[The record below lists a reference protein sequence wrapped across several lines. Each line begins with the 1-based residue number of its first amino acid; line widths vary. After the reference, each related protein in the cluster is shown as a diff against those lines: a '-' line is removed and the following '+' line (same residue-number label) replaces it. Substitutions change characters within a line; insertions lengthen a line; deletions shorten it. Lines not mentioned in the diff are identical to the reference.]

1 MTDAAASLAG
11 RRALV
16 TGGGSGIGAAIA
28 RALDRAGAEVSVL
41 GRRPAPLLDVLAGLS
56 QPGEALAADV
66 TDPAS
71 LELALVKLDPL
82 DILINN
88 AGAAESAP
96 FERTDGAL
104 LERMLRVNLVGAF
117 EGTRRLLPALRAAA
131 AGRIVNIAST
141 AALKGY
147 AYVSAYTA
155 AKHGLLGLT
164 QALAVE
170 LAGTRITVNAVCPG
184 FTETDLL
191 ERSVATI
198 QAATGRPASEARA
211 QLAASNPQRRLIAP
225 EEVAHAV
232 LWLCSEAARGI
243 TGQAIVVAGGEVM

>member
-1 MTDAAASLAG
+1 MTEPAAPLAG
-11 RRALV
+11 KRALV

-28 RALDRAGAEVSVL
+28 RALDRAGAEVFLL
-41 GRRPAPLLDVLAGLS
+41 GRRPAPLLAVLAGLAR
-56 QPGEALAADV
+56 PGEALAADV

-71 LELALVKLDPL
+71 LEAAFTQLDGL
-82 DILINN
+82 DILINC

-96 FERTDGAL
+96 FERTDAAL
-104 LERMLRVNLVGAF
+104 LERMLEVNLVGAF
-117 EGTRRLLPALRAAA
+117 EVTRRLLPKLRAAA

-147 AYVSAYTA
+147 AYVSAYVA

-164 QALAVE
+164 RALAVE
-170 LAGTRITVNAVCPG
+170 LGSTRITVNAVCPG

-191 ERSVATI
+191 ERSIATI
-198 QAATGRPASEARA
+198 RTATGLSATEARA
-211 QLAASNPQRRLIAP
+211 RLAGANPQQRLIAP
-225 EEVAHAV
+225 DEVGHAV
-232 LWLCSEAARGI
+232 LWLCSDAARGV

>member
-1 MTDAAASLAG
+1 MTEAAAPLAG

-41 GRRPAPLLDVLAGLS
+41 GRRRALLLETLASLS
-56 QPGEALAADV
+56 RPGEALVADV
-66 TDPAS
+66 SDPAS
-71 LELALVKLDPL
+71 LETALARVDAL

-96 FERTDGAL
+96 FERTDAAL

-117 EGTRRLLPALRAAA
+117 EVTRRLLPALRAAA

-147 AYVSAYTA
+147 PYVSAYVA

-164 QALAVE
+164 RALAVE
-170 LAGTRITVNAVCPG
+170 LAGTRVTVNAVCPG

-191 ERSVATI
+191 ARSVATI
-198 QAATGRPASEARA
+198 AAATGRSEGEARA
-211 QLAASNPQRRLIAP
+211 LLAASNPQRRLIAP
-225 EEVAHAV
+225 AEVAHAV
-232 LWLCSEAARGI
+232 LWLCSEAACGV

>member
-1 MTDAAASLAG
+1 MTGTAAPLAG

-16 TGGGSGIGAAIA
+16 TGGGSGIGAAIT

-41 GRRPAPLLDVLAGLS
+41 GRRRPPLLEILASLS
-56 QPGEALAADV
+56 QPGEALGADV

-71 LELALVKLDPL
+71 LEAACARVGPL

-96 FERTDGAL
+96 FERTDAVL
-104 LERMLRVNLVGAF
+104 LERMLSVNLVGAF
-117 EGTRRLLPALRAAA
+117 EVTRHLLPSLRAAA

-147 AYVSAYTA
+147 PYVTAYAA
-155 AKHGLLGLT
+155 AKHGLLGFT
-164 QALAVE
+164 RALAVE
-170 LAGTRITVNAVCPG
+170 LAGTPITVNAVCPG

-198 QAATGRPASEARA
+198 QAATGRSASEARA
-211 QLAASNPQRRLIAP
+211 GLAASNPQRRLVAP

>member
-1 MTDAAASLAG
+1 MCW
-11 RRALV
+11 RV
-16 TGGGSGIGAAIA
+16 SGN
-28 RALDRAGAEVSVL
+28 
-41 GRRPAPLLDVLAGLS
+41 PA
-56 QPGEALAADV
+56 QALAADV

-71 LELALVKLDPL
+71 LEVALGKLDAL

-96 FERTDGAL
+96 FERTDAAL

-117 EGTRRLLPALRAAA
+117 EVTRRLLPALRAAA

-164 QALAVE
+164 RALAVE

>member
-1 MTDAAASLAG
+1 MTAIAAPLAG
-11 RRALV
+11 KRALV

-28 RALDRAGAEVSVL
+28 KALDRAGAEVSVL
-41 GRRPAPLLDVLAGLS
+41 GRRRPPLLDVLAGLEH
-56 QPGEALAADV
+56 PGAALAADV

-71 LELALVKLDPL
+71 LEAAFAELSVLDL
-82 DILINN
+82 LINN

-96 FERTDGAL
+96 FERTDAAL
-104 LERMLRVNLVGAF
+104 LERMLQVNLVGAF
-117 EGTRRLLPALRAAA
+117 EVTRRLLPKLRAAA

-147 AYVSAYTA
+147 PYVSAYAA

-164 QALAVE
+164 RALAVE
-170 LAGTRITVNAVCPG
+170 LAGTRITINAVCPG

-191 ERSVATI
+191 ELSITTI
-198 QAATGRPASEARA
+198 QAATGLSASEARA
-211 QLAASNPQRRLIAP
+211 RLAATNPQRRLIAP
-225 EEVAHAV
+225 DEVAHAV
-232 LWLCSEAARGI
+232 LWLCSEAARGV

>member
-1 MTDAAASLAG
+1 MTEAAATLAG

-28 RALDRAGAEVSVL
+28 RALDRAGAQVSAL
-41 GRRPAPLLDVLAGLS
+41 GRRQAPLIDLLAGLA

-71 LELALVKLDPL
+71 LEIALGKLDAL

-117 EGTRRLLPALRAAA
+117 EVTRRLLPALRASA

-164 QALAVE
+164 RALAVE

-211 QLAASNPQRRLIAP
+211 QIAASNPQMRLITP
-225 EEVAHAV
+225 EEVAHAA

>member
-1 MTDAAASLAG
+1 MAGTAAPLAG
-11 RRALV
+11 KRALV

-28 RALDRAGAEVSVL
+28 RALDRAGAEVSIL
-41 GRRPAPLLDVLAGLS
+41 GRRRAPLVDVLAGLGH
-56 QPGEALAADV
+56 PGEALTADV

-71 LELALVKLDPL
+71 LAAAFAELGALDLLV
-82 DILINN
+82 NN

-96 FERTDGAL
+96 FEHTDAAL

-117 EGTRRLLPALRAAA
+117 EVTRRLLPKLRAAA

-147 AYVSAYTA
+147 AYVSAYAA

-164 QALAVE
+164 RALAVE
-170 LAGTRITVNAVCPG
+170 LANTRITVNAVCPG

-198 QAATGRPASEARA
+198 RAATGRSASEARA
-211 QLAASNPQRRLIAP
+211 RLAATNPQQRLIAP
-225 EEVAHAV
+225 DEVAHAV
-232 LWLCSEAARGI
+232 LWLCSDAARGV

>member
-1 MTDAAASLAG
+1 MTGIAAPLAG
-11 RRALV
+11 KRALV

-28 RALDRAGAEVSVL
+28 TALDRAGAEVSVL
-41 GRRPAPLLDVLAGLS
+41 GRRRAPLLDLLAGLEH
-56 QPGEALAADV
+56 PGAALAADV

-71 LELALVKLDPL
+71 LEAALAELGAL

-88 AGAAESAP
+88 AGAALSAP
-96 FERTDGAL
+96 FERTDAAL

-117 EGTRRLLPALRAAA
+117 EVTRRLLPKLRAAA

-164 QALAVE
+164 RALAVE

-191 ERSVATI
+191 EQSIATI
-198 QAATGRPASEARA
+198 QAATGRSASEARA
-211 QLAASNPQRRLIAP
+211 RLAATNPQQRLIAP
-225 EEVAHAV
+225 DEVAHAV
-232 LWLCSEAARGI
+232 LWLCPEAARGI

>member
-1 MTDAAASLAG
+1 MTEAAAPLAG
-11 RRALV
+11 KRALV

-28 RALDRAGAEVSVL
+28 RALDRAGAEVAVL
-41 GRRPAPLLDVLAGLS
+41 GRRPAPLLNLQAGLT
-56 QPGEALAADV
+56 QPGEALSADV

-71 LELALVKLDPL
+71 LEVAFAQLGAL

-96 FERTDGAL
+96 FERTDAAL
-104 LERMLRVNLVGAF
+104 LERMLRVNLMGAF
-117 EGTRRLLPALRAAA
+117 EVTRRLLPKLRAAA

-164 QALAVE
+164 RALAIE

-191 ERSVATI
+191 ERSIAAI
-198 QAATGRPASEARA
+198 QAATGRSAPEARA
-211 QLAASNPQRRLIAP
+211 RLAGTNPQQRLIAP
-225 EEVAHAV
+225 EEIASAV
-232 LWLCSEAARGI
+232 LWLCSDAAGGV

>member
-1 MTDAAASLAG
+1 MTEAAATLAG

-28 RALDRAGAEVSVL
+28 RALDRAGAQVSVL
-41 GRRPAPLLDVLAGLS
+41 GRRQAPLLDLLASLA

-71 LELALVKLDPL
+71 LEIALGKLDAL

-117 EGTRRLLPALRAAA
+117 EVTRRLLPALRAAA

-164 QALAVE
+164 RALAVE

-211 QLAASNPQRRLIAP
+211 QIAASNPQRRLIAP
-225 EEVAHAV
+225 EEVAHAA

>member
-1 MTDAAASLAG
+1 MTGTAAPLAG

-41 GRRPAPLLDVLAGLS
+41 GRRRPPLLEILASLS
-56 QPGEALAADV
+56 QPGEALGADV

-71 LELALVKLDPL
+71 LEAACARVGPL

-96 FERTDGAL
+96 FERTDAVL
-104 LERMLRVNLVGAF
+104 LERMLSVNLVGAF
-117 EGTRRLLPALRAAA
+117 EVTRRLLPSLRAAA

-147 AYVSAYTA
+147 PYVTAYAA
-155 AKHGLLGLT
+155 AKHGLLGFT
-164 QALAVE
+164 RALAVE
-170 LAGTRITVNAVCPG
+170 LAGTPITANAVCPG

-191 ERSVATI
+191 EHSVATI
-198 QAATGRPASEARA
+198 QAATGRSASEARA
-211 QLAASNPQRRLIAP
+211 RLAASNPQRRLIAP

>member
-1 MTDAAASLAG
+1 M
-11 RRALV
+11 
-16 TGGGSGIGAAIA
+16 
-28 RALDRAGAEVSVL
+28 
-41 GRRPAPLLDVLAGLS
+41 
-56 QPGEALAADV
+56 

-71 LELALVKLDPL
+71 LAAAFAELGALDLLV
-82 DILINN
+82 NN

-96 FERTDGAL
+96 FERTDAAL

-117 EGTRRLLPALRAAA
+117 EVTRRLLPKLRAAA

-147 AYVSAYTA
+147 AYVSAYAA

-164 QALAVE
+164 RALAVE
-170 LAGTRITVNAVCPG
+170 LAKTRITVNAVCPG

-198 QAATGRPASEARA
+198 RAATGRSASEARA
-211 QLAASNPQRRLIAP
+211 RLAATNPQQRLIAP
-225 EEVAHAV
+225 DEVAHAV
-232 LWLCSEAARGI
+232 LWLCSDAARGV

>member
-1 MTDAAASLAG
+1 MAEAAATLAG

-28 RALDRAGAEVSVL
+28 RALDRAGAQVSVL
-41 GRRPAPLLDVLAGLS
+41 GRRQAPLIDLLAGLG
-56 QPGEALAADV
+56 QPGEAVAADV

-71 LELALVKLDPL
+71 LELAFRKLDAL

-96 FERTDGAL
+96 FERTDGPL

-117 EGTRRLLPALRAAA
+117 EVTRRLLPALRAAA

-147 AYVSAYTA
+147 AYVSAYAA

-164 QALAVE
+164 RALAVE

-198 QAATGRPASEARA
+198 QAATGRSASEART
-211 QLAASNPQRRLIAP
+211 QIAANNPQRRLIAP
-225 EEVAHAV
+225 EEVAHAT
-232 LWLCSEAARGI
+232 LWLCSEAACGI

>member
-1 MTDAAASLAG
+1 MTGTAAPLAG

-41 GRRPAPLLDVLAGLS
+41 GRRRPPLLEILASLS
-56 QPGEALAADV
+56 QPGEALGADV

-71 LELALVKLDPL
+71 LEAACARVGPL

-96 FERTDGAL
+96 FERTDAVL
-104 LERMLRVNLVGAF
+104 LERMLSVNLVGAF
-117 EGTRRLLPALRAAA
+117 EVTRRLLPSLRAAA

-147 AYVSAYTA
+147 PYVTAYAA
-155 AKHGLLGLT
+155 AKHGLLGFT
-164 QALAVE
+164 RALAVE
-170 LAGTRITVNAVCPG
+170 LAGTPITANAVCPG

-198 QAATGRPASEARA
+198 QAATGRSASEARA
-211 QLAASNPQRRLIAP
+211 RLAASNPQRRLIAP

-232 LWLCSEAARGI
+232 LWLCCEAARGI

>member
-1 MTDAAASLAG
+1 MTETAAPLAG
-11 RRALV
+11 RRALI

-41 GRRPAPLLDVLAGLS
+41 GRRRPPLLEILASLS
-56 QPGEALAADV
+56 QPGEAFEADV

-71 LELALVKLDPL
+71 LEAACARVGPL

-96 FERTDGAL
+96 FERTDAAL
-104 LERMLRVNLVGAF
+104 LDRMLSVNIVGAF
-117 EGTRRLLPALRAAA
+117 EVTRRLLPRLRAAA

-147 AYVSAYTA
+147 PYVTAYVA
-155 AKHGLLGLT
+155 AKHGLLGFT
-164 QALAVE
+164 RALAVE
-170 LAGTRITVNAVCPG
+170 LAGTPITSNAVCPG

-191 ERSVATI
+191 ERSVARI
-198 QAATGRPASEARA
+198 QAATGRSANEARA
-211 QLAASNPQRRLIAP
+211 RLAASNPQRRLIAP

>member
-1 MTDAAASLAG
+1 MTEAAATLAG

-28 RALDRAGAEVSVL
+28 RALDRAGAQVSVL
-41 GRRPAPLLDVLAGLS
+41 GRRQAPLLDLLASLA

-71 LELALVKLDPL
+71 LEIALGKLDAL

-117 EGTRRLLPALRAAA
+117 EVTRRLLPALRAAA

-164 QALAVE
+164 RALAVE

-191 ERSVATI
+191 QRSVATI

-211 QLAASNPQRRLIAP
+211 QIAASNPQRRLIAP
-225 EEVAHAV
+225 EEVAHAA

>member
-1 MTDAAASLAG
+1 MTEAAAPLAG

-41 GRRPAPLLDVLAGLS
+41 GRRRALLLETLASLS
-56 QPGEALAADV
+56 RPGEALIADV
-66 TDPAS
+66 SDPAS
-71 LELALVKLDPL
+71 LEAALAHVDAL

-88 AGAAESAP
+88 AGTAESAP
-96 FERTDGAL
+96 FERTDAAL

-117 EGTRRLLPALRAAA
+117 VVTRRLLPALRAAA

-147 AYVSAYTA
+147 PYVSAYVA

-164 QALAVE
+164 RALAVE
-170 LAGTRITVNAVCPG
+170 LAGTRVTVNAVCPG

-191 ERSVATI
+191 ARSVATI
-198 QAATGRPASEARA
+198 AAA
-211 QLAASNPQRRLIAP
+211 NPQRRLIAP
-225 EEVAHAV
+225 AEVAHAV
-232 LWLCSEAARGI
+232 LWLCSEAACGV